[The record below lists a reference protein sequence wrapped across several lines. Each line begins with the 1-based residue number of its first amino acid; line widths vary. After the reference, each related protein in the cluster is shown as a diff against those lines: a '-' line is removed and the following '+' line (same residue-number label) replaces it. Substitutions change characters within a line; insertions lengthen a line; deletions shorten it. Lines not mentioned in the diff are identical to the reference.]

1 MISQITA
8 TVLLLVL
15 QVQAQINL
23 QCSSLIAHVI
33 SIMVQGAYFII
44 SAQIVVVLVVH
55 CVYVR
60 ALSLSCFWL
69 LWCTARVGSSCIFG
83 GETGFGLT

>member
-33 SIMVQGAYFII
+33 SIMVQGAYSII

-55 CVYVR
+55 CVYV
-60 ALSLSCFWL
+60 LSLSLPPFMFLAFVLHCKGW
-69 LWCTARVGSSCIFG
+69 
-83 GETGFGLT
+83 